1 MKKYLLYALGLF
13 CFNCT
18 IQYDGDTRLVA
29 NGQLLDRNA
38 NPIANHD
45 IEIWAYTDYNGSY
58 GNSSDL
64 ISLTKTNNLG
74 EFEMVFP
81 QAKGNISYEIKAL
94 DNTYTYQ
101 NKTVSN
107 IKTFNFVDYTFS
119 STNLFNL
126 IETDDIMQLTIL
138 LNHVNTDN
146 QIIDISIDGILANN
160 YVYVNPQVE
169 PEPYYYGSYYETVA
183 KNQALIINYDVR
195 NNSTQTVSSLQE
207 TLDVS
212 DEDIYE
218 YTLNY

>member
-45 IEIWAYTDYNGSY
+45 IEIWAYTHYNGSY

-169 PEPYYYGSYYETVA
+169 PEPYYYDSYYETVA
-183 KNQALIINYDVR
+183 KNQSLIINYDVR

>member
-13 CFNCT
+13 CLSCT
-18 IQYDGDTRLVA
+18 IQYEGDTRLVA

-38 NPIANHD
+38 NPIPNLD

-81 QAKGNISYEIKAL
+81 KAKENISYEIKAL

-107 IKTFNFVDYTFS
+107 IKAFNFVDYTFS
-119 STNLFNL
+119 STNLFTL
-126 IETDDIMQLTIL
+126 IEIDDIMQLTII
-138 LNHVNTDN
+138 LNNVNTEN
-146 QIIDISIDGILANN
+146 QIIDISIDGILAKNH
-160 YVYVNPQVE
+160 VYANPIEE

-183 KNQALIINYDVR
+183 KNQTLIIHYDVR
-195 NNSTQTVSSLQE
+195 NNNTQTVSSFQE
-207 TLDVS
+207 ILDVS